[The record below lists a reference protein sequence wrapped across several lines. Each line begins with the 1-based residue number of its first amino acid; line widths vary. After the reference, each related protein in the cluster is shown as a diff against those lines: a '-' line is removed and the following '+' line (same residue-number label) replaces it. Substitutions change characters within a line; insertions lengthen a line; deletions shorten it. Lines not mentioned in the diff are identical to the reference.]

1 MSAHSTQAKIALMV
15 RNLRAINHNSTVMVW
30 FMVGSFPTIKGEMEA
45 ILFALKSSNKIHLH
59 KAGNLSN
66 LIPGFSS
73 PLSKGTAAL
82 YRTITRYKAFFMPV
96 ILWRGVVG
104 HLRMRRSFA
113 RSANPLHHA
122 AQRLAALCG
131 FYNLSKGA

>member
-1 MSAHSTQAKIALMV
+1 MSAHNAWANKA
-15 RNLRAINHNSTVMVW
+15 RMVW
-30 FMVGSFPTIKGEMEA
+30 NLQTINQNTKQGV
-45 ILFALKSSNKIHLH
+45 IKLRTPSSKIHLH
-59 KAGNLSN
+59 KAANLSN